1 LLNEQERQLYYAK
14 FNVDGLLRGDFATRT
29 QGYATARQNGWMSIN
44 EIRALEEM
52 NPISEEQGGN
62 AYLVNG
68 NMVSAGQQNIEQGG
82 NDGTGQKGN

>member
-1 LLNEQERQLYYAK
+1 
-14 FNVDGLLRGDFATRT
+14 LLRGDFATRT